1 MSHILEQRFANAR
14 IGAWR
19 IDDDGVLRVTIHVLK
34 EGVYPYAADEAG
46 ASAALP
52 GIDPVQEFIPASEF
66 TEASLTTLEG
76 KPVIISDHDW
86 RNVQNTLVDGLT
98 VGNMAGTPIV
108 TTDGCIECDALIFD
122 PDTVYSITKEQDP
135 KKKLVEVSAGYL
147 AELEIGEGTHGGHPY
162 HGTQRNLRFNHILL
176 LPEGAGRCGY
186 EVRIINSLGGNPP
199 TQEENMPTT
208 LKVKIGNK
216 TKTYRFTN
224 EEDVQ
229 QAENMLEEEKAFN
242 AEAVQT
248 AIAGKTDLESQI
260 AELQKQLAEHDGNLQ
275 AAKKQI
281 EDLLSPAAQEAMA
294 NEVAEQQT
302 AENAI
307 VEEEAENAA
316 DEGGEPAAEKEKE
329 EFGNALKHC
338 NSLADRRQCV
348 VTRVM
353 NRRGMKID
361 NWNQDA
367 FDGAFETLAV
377 NAKARAEAKN
387 QRPRVLNGQRV
398 NHAGGGSQQS
408 TSPRDRMLR
417 PMKLRNAKP
426 DPAQFGVGK

>member
-1 MSHILEQRFANAR
+1 MSHILEKRFANAR

-46 ASAALP
+46 AAAALP
-52 GIDPVQEFIPASEF
+52 DVDPVQEFIPASEF
-66 TEASLTTLEG
+66 TASSLTTLEG
-76 KPVIISDHDW
+76 KPVVISDHDW
-86 RNVQNTLVDGLT
+86 RDVQNTLVDGLT
-98 VGNMAGTPIV
+98 VGNMAGTPAV
-108 TTDGCIECDALIFD
+108 TAEGCIECDALIYD
-122 PDTVYSITKEQDP
+122 PATIKAITEEQDP

-147 AELEIGEGTHGGHPY
+147 AELEIGEGTHGGRPY
-162 HGTQRNLRFNHILL
+162 HGTQRNLRFNHVLL

-186 EVRIINSLGGNPP
+186 DVRIVNQQGAQPP
-199 TQEENMPTT
+199 AQEKTMSTT

-216 TKTYRFTN
+216 TKTYRFN
-224 EEDVQ
+224 NDEDAQ
-229 QAENMLEEEKAFN
+229 QAENMLEEEKSFN

-248 AIAGKTDLESQI
+248 AIAGKTELEAQI

-302 AENAI
+302 AENTI

-316 DEGGEPAAEKEKE
+316 EEGGDPAAEKEKE
-329 EFGNALKHC
+329 EFGNALKRC
-338 NSLADRRQCV
+338 NNLAERRQCV

-353 NRRGMKID
+353 NKRGMKID

-377 NAKARAEAKN
+377 NAKARSEAKN
-387 QRPRVLNGQRV
+387 QKPRVLNGQRV
-398 NHAGGGSQQS
+398 NVGNGAHQP

-417 PMKLRNAKP
+417 PMKLRNAKT
-426 DPAQFGVGK
+426 DPAQAGAGK